1 MTKFR
6 KFSALLL
13 ASVALVAGPGAA
25 GAKGAA
31 QTDLF
36 EYAQGARLVQ
46 VPDDVELSQMDSSP
60 LNLIDGFAATDWTGR
75 SSPTP
80 VFVLEL
86 PERTELD
93 RISFDTSPLNRD
105 EKAVREVTV
114 EVSDTSSTSG
124 FETVMSVNLQRLKN
138 NQSFSFDPEFL
149 PVGRWVRLTVVSNH
163 VADDYSAMTGFHG
176 YGRQLTATA
185 KMPNVT
191 GSYEGTS
198 GWGALYRTQQGDQV
212 TGCYEYLN
220 GRVDG
225 VIKGRTM
232 ILSMVEEGLDGSPIK
247 HRAYFG
253 MSANGKIL
261 VGIGRDTDPALGE
274 GYFGYYKA
282 ERLSNRPGSCG

>member
-25 GAKGAA
+25 GAKGTA

-60 LNLIDGFAATDWTGR
+60 LNLIDEFAATDWTGR

-105 EKAVREVTV
+105 EKAVRAVTV

-149 PVGRWVRLTVVSNH
+149 PVGRWVRLTVVSNYSG
-163 VADDYSAMTGFHG
+163 DEYSAMTGFHG

-198 GWGALYRTQQGDQV
+198 GWGALNLTQQGDQV
-212 TGCYEYLN
+212 TGCYEYQQ
-220 GRVDG
+220 GEVSG

-232 ILSMVEEGLDGSPIK
+232 ILNMQQTASDGAITQ

-253 MSANGKIL
+253 MSANGRIL
-261 VGIGRDTDPALGE
+261 VGIGRDIDPALGE
-274 GYFGYYKA
+274 RYADYYKA